1 LRYIA
6 FGLFIIGCGSVL
18 FSLPH
23 FIAGPVERK
32 SVTSEPNVCTLDLKS
47 KVEDSKTNEFDYTP
61 FFMMGHFFHGAGASC
76 IFPVGADFL
85 GEIISDKP
93 FYIAIWT
100 TLFFVGP
107 ALGFVTNGMLLKV
120 DTDFYRQSSIP
131 SDAEE
136 DGQWIGAWV
145 GNF

>member
-1 LRYIA
+1 
-6 FGLFIIGCGSVL
+6 
-18 FSLPH
+18 
-23 FIAGPVERK
+23 
-32 SVTSEPNVCTLDLKS
+32 
-47 KVEDSKTNEFDYTP
+47 
-61 FFMMGHFFHGAGASC
+61 MGHFFHGAGASC

-145 GNF
+145 GNFWKC